1 VEFMKAPREIITEEV
16 YRNQL
21 LEGKITEDY

>member
-1 VEFMKAPREIITEEV
+1 MKAPREIITEEV